1 VIKRAWGKE
10 LNVWEL
16 DTQGELC
23 STLLLPE
30 STNKVIGF
38 ILDMNQCMTNH
49 LELGQRTVVCAG
61 GGGPG
66 GWKNKHQSRQNM
78 WIDIQHLQERMSHF
92 LRLAY
97 HREEVADY
105 LESRGVGVDS
115 LAFHLYCPD
124 SRYRTAQVAQP
135 GWCYS
140 RVAGSTQEV
149 PSQIWEVLLM
159 G

>member
-16 DTQGELC
+16 DMQGELC

-49 LELGQRTVVCAG
+49 LESGQRTVVCTG

-66 GWKNKHQSRQNM
+66 G
-78 WIDIQHLQERMSHF
+78 
-92 LRLAY
+92 
-97 HREEVADY
+97 
-105 LESRGVGVDS
+105 
-115 LAFHLYCPD
+115 
-124 SRYRTAQVAQP
+124 
-135 GWCYS
+135 
-140 RVAGSTQEV
+140 
-149 PSQIWEVLLM
+149 
-159 G
+159 